1 MSFRLYERK
10 FMIYELHMR
19 KRSKN
24 ADDLESRY
32 PMSKELLEKKLRRLY
47 RVRLRHL
54 KVLLLLQPSQS
65 FQSLNRLYD
74 VSFAAVVVE
83 LQDIK

>member
-24 ADDLESRY
+24 VDNLESRY

-47 RVRLRHL
+47 RVGLRHL
-54 KVLLLLQPSQS
+54 KLLLLLWLSQS
-65 FQSLNRLYD
+65 FQSFNCLYD
-74 VSFAAVVVE
+74 VNFAAAVVV
-83 LQDIK
+83 L